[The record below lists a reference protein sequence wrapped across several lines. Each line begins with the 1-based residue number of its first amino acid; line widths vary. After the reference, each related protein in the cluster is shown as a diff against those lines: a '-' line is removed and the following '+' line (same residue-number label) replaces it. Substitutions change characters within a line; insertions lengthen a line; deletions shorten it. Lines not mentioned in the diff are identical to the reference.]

1 MDMPAIIIIAIAL
14 GADIT
19 DEEKTMKKFFILFIL
34 LFYYTA
40 NADPVLIDKSMTKM
54 VITPDVEYLE
64 DKNGTL
70 TIEEVTAPTMQWS
83 QTKEEAFS
91 FAFTKSV
98 YWFKW
103 IVINKTKKEIPW
115 FFEIDYPM
123 LDYIKLFIP
132 AEKGNFT
139 IKESGDQYPFSHRDI
154 MSRTFVFSLEA
165 RPGAMTYY
173 MRIQST
179 SSINF
184 KITAWSP
191 IVFFNNVFY
200 ELPLFWIYYGLMMV
214 MVIYNLLLFFAIRE
228 RSYIFYAIFILGWI
242 LFQMTLNGLSFQHL
256 WPNSIWWANNSLPFF
271 MGLTMAIAAI
281 FGREYLHTNIHYKKI
296 DKFIIFVVLLPSCLF
311 ALIALTGKYELSIK
325 LNTVNA
331 ALFAIMMVT
340 IAAILTIR
348 GSRPARFYL
357 IAFTGILAGTLAFS
371 LKTLGV
377 LPVNLFT
384 IWSIQIGSSIMV
396 VLLSLGLA
404 DNINTMRRDLQKL
417 NVSAEKN
424 EKEARE
430 RARYLEGV
438 VDTVRSMSSDLMSI
452 GNELSGMGAKFHE
465 MSTEQASTSEE
476 MSATFEE
483 LVVANDNIYKRT
495 LNQKEQGKK
504 TRELSGLTV
513 ETQKKIG
520 ESNKAVVDS
529 MLVISDSTNVTEF
542 TMRNLTKKMSV
553 IMEGGKSIDQFV
565 VMIDDITDRINL
577 LSLNAA
583 IEAAR
588 AGEHGRGFAVV
599 ADEIGKL
606 AQATSDNSKEISSKI
621 RQISQDIQEGMG
633 MLNNTNSSIEVI
645 FKMVEAINSRI
656 DAMSKLMT
664 SQAASIQDVTKQVG
678 IMDTLSEETTISTRE
693 QNSAMEETLKTISR
707 LSDIAQEVSE
717 STITISDV
725 NDAVYN

>member
-1 MDMPAIIIIAIAL
+1 
-14 GADIT
+14 
-19 DEEKTMKKFFILFIL
+19 LFVL

-40 NADPVLIDKSMTKM
+40 DADPLVIDKTLEKM
-54 VITPDVEYLE
+54 VITPSVEYLE

-70 TIEEVTAPTMQWS
+70 TLEDVAAPAVQWS
-83 QTKEEAFS
+83 QTKEDAFS

-103 IVINKTKKEIPW
+103 TVINKSKKDISW

-132 AEKGNFT
+132 AGKGNYT
-139 IKESGDQYPFSHRDI
+139 VKEEGDQFPFKQRDI

-165 RPGAMTYY
+165 KPGASTYF

-184 KITAWSP
+184 KVIAWSP
-191 IVFFNNVFY
+191 TVFFNNVYY
-200 ELPLFWIYYGLMMV
+200 EIPLFWIYYGLMMV
-214 MVIYNLLLFFAIRE
+214 MVVYNLLLFIAIRE
-228 RSYIFYAIFILGWI
+228 RGYILYAIFILCWI
-242 LFQMTLNGLSFQHL
+242 LFQMTLNGLSFQYL
-256 WPNSIWWANNSLPFF
+256 WPNWIWWANNSLPFF
-271 MGLTMAIAAI
+271 MGLTMTMAAV
-281 FGREYLHTNIHYKKI
+281 FGREYMQTNLHYKKI
-296 DKFIIFVVLLPSCLF
+296 DKFIIFAVLLPSLLFCL
-311 ALIALTGKYELSIK
+311 ISLTGKYELSIK

-331 ALFAIMMVT
+331 ALFAIIMVT
-340 IAAILTIR
+340 VATILTIR
-348 GSRPARFYL
+348 GSRPARFYM
-357 IAFTGILAGTLAFS
+357 IAFTGILLGTLAFA
-371 LKTLGV
+371 LKTMGV
-377 LPVNLFT
+377 LPVNFFT

-404 DNINTMRRDLQKL
+404 DNINIMRRDLQKL
-417 NVSAEKN
+417 NVNAEKS

-452 GNELSGMGAKFHE
+452 GTELAGMGTKFHE
-465 MSTEQASTSEE
+465 LSTEQASTSEE

-504 TRELSGLTV
+504 TRELSGVTV

-520 ESNKAVVDS
+520 ESNQAVVES
-529 MLVISDSTNVTEF
+529 MQVISDSTNVTEF

-553 IMEGGKSIDQFV
+553 IMEGGKSINQFV

-633 MLNNTNSSIEVI
+633 MLNNTNSAIEVI
-645 FKMVEAINSRI
+645 FKMVDTINGRI

-664 SQAASIQDVTKQVG
+664 SQAVAVQDVTRQVG
-678 IMDTLSEETTISTRE
+678 IMDSLSEETSISTRE

-707 LSDIAQEVSE
+707 LSDIAQEISQ
-717 STITISDV
+717 STITISDISKSINEKV
-725 NDAVYN
+725 KQLDEIVKNIT

>member
-1 MDMPAIIIIAIAL
+1 
-14 GADIT
+14 
-19 DEEKTMKKFFILFIL
+19 MKKFIIFLFIL

-40 NADPVLIDKSMTKM
+40 NADPLVIDKSLTKK
-54 VITPDVEYLE
+54 VITPDIEYLE

-70 TIEEVTAPTMQWS
+70 TLEEVTAPTAQWS

-103 IVINKTKKEIPW
+103 TVINNAKKDILW

-123 LDYIKLFIP
+123 LDYIKLFMP
-132 AEKGNFT
+132 AEKGRFAV
-139 IKESGDQYPFSHRDI
+139 KEAGDHYPFSHRDI

-165 RPGAMTYY
+165 KPGPQTYY

-184 KITAWSP
+184 KVMAWSP
-191 IVFFNNVFY
+191 TVFFNNVY
-200 ELPLFWIYYGLMMV
+200 SELPLFWIYYGLMMV
-214 MVIYNLLLFFAIRE
+214 MVIYNLLLFIAIRE
-228 RSYIFYAIFILGWI
+228 LSYILYSMFIVCWI
-242 LFQMTLNGLSFQHL
+242 LFQMTLNGLSFQYL
-256 WPNSIWWANNSLPFF
+256 WPNWIWWANNCLPFF
-271 MGLTMAIAAI
+271 MGLTITMAGV
-281 FGREYLHTNIHYKKI
+281 FGREYMKTNIHYRKI
-296 DKFIIFVVLLPSCLF
+296 DKFIIFVVLLPSLLF
-311 ALIALTGKYELSIK
+311 TLISLTGKYALSIR

-331 ALFAIMMVT
+331 AFFAIAMVVVAT
-340 IAAILTIR
+340 ILVIR
-348 GSRPARFYL
+348 GSRPARFYM
-357 IAFTGILAGTLAFS
+357 IAFTGILLGTIAFS
-371 LKTLGV
+371 FKTLGL

-404 DNINTMRRDLQKL
+404 DNINIMRRDLQKL
-417 NVSAEKN
+417 NVSAEKS

-438 VDTVRSMSSDLMSI
+438 VGTVRSMSSDLMSI
-452 GNELSGMGAKFHE
+452 GNELTGMGAKFHE
-465 MSTEQASTSEE
+465 LSTEQASTSEE

-495 LNQKEQGKK
+495 VNQKEQGKK

-520 ESNKAVVDS
+520 ESNQSVVES
-529 MLVISDSTNVTEF
+529 MQVISDSTNVTEF

-633 MLNNTNSSIEVI
+633 MLTNTNSSIEVI
-645 FKMVEAINSRI
+645 FKMVEAINNRI

-707 LSDIAQEVSE
+707 LSDIAQEVSQ
-717 STITISDV
+717 STITIGEISKSINEKVKQLDEIV
-725 NDAVYN
+725 KNIT